1 MMRQSFRWL
10 MMLMLVSL
18 VLVPVVAQ
26 DNAAEDGHPL
36 LELLG
41 FVPAEMVAAES
52 FFDLSYVDFRAFEA
66 AVGIA
71 RPPDTDLGGDD
82 FSNWVNQS
90 SRLVAGPSFLPDV
103 FIRQDAMREVV
114 GFTVFDIDRALMFGA
129 PPSNGTVL
137 AGDPD
142 ALTDPLVLGE
152 KFRELGFKAQDVDG
166 GFTLWQHSERDGFE
180 VDIENRD
187 PANPFGGQLGRAE
200 PVAMTPGY
208 LLNSADIDTVQAMID
223 SATDANSLA
232 LSDLPEFVAL
242 VEAITQDS
250 PLIQAHFLSP
260 ADVGFIPGDPMAI
273 IMGQDA
279 PNVLADYGPLPVYS
293 MGVLADTQD
302 GDNAVHM
309 AALVYADAEDAAIAA
324 EELAQRV
331 ASQRLP
337 LNADETV
344 LERFGATV
352 ESAVYE
358 SANGFT
364 VALARV
370 HYPPSADTTVV
381 PGLMYNNWVRSL
393 WMREFFLF
401 MLEE

>member
-1 MMRQSFRWL
+1 MQKSIRWL
-10 MMLMLVSL
+10 TILMLMAL
-18 VLVPVVAQ
+18 VLLPVAAQ
-26 DNAAEDGHPL
+26 DDADTDIHPL

-41 FVPAEMVAAES
+41 FVPAEMVAAEP

-66 AVGIA
+66 GVGIA
-71 RPPDTDLGGDD
+71 RPPNTDLGGIA

-90 SRLVAGPSFLPDV
+90 MRLVAGPPFLPNV

-129 PPSNGTVL
+129 PPSNGIVL

-142 ALTDPLVLGE
+142 ALTDPLVLDE
-152 KFRELGFKAQDVDG
+152 KFRDLGFKAQDVDG
-166 GFTLWQHSERDGFE
+166 GFTLWQHPERDGFE
-180 VDIENRD
+180 VDIETRD

-200 PVAMTPGY
+200 PVAMAPGY
-208 LLNSADIDTVQAMID
+208 LLNSADIDTVQEMID
-223 SATDANSLA
+223 SATDEDSLA
-232 LSDLPEFVAL
+232 LRDLPEFVAL

-260 ADVGFIPGDPMAI
+260 ADVGFIPGDPMAV
-273 IMGQDA
+273 IMEQDT

-302 GDNAVHM
+302 GDNALHM
-309 AALVYADAEDAAIAA
+309 AALVYADVEDAAIAA
-324 EELAQRV
+324 EELAQRI
-331 ASQRLP
+331 ATQRLP
-337 LNADETV
+337 LDADETV

-358 SANGFT
+358 SANGFA

-381 PGLMYNNWVRSL
+381 PGLMYSNWIRSV
-393 WMREFFLF
+393 WMREFFIF